1 MAKILVVDDEAV
13 DRELVRRCLEP
24 IENLESTYANDG
36 EQALA
41 LVSQDLPDIVLTDL
55 RMPGI
60 SGLELVER
68 LHTEFPLLP
77 LILMTSK
84 GGERIAVQALKAG
97 ASSYVPKDELKDELQ
112 ETINEVL
119 EVADATKKQSQVL
132 GSLRSRVAHFE
143 LTNDATLF
151 THLVANLVD
160 SLQVIGF
167 GTESDRTQIGI
178 ALMEALSN
186 ALIHGNLELD
196 SDLRKSDRE
205 RFDDLLFSRSK
216 EEPYRSRL
224 IHCTVTE
231 TPEKVTYV
239 IRDEGKGFDP
249 NCLPDP
255 TEPENLLEVCGR
267 GVMLIRTFM
276 DSVEYSQKGNE
287 ITMVKIGSEEAESV
301 QT

>member
-1 MAKILVVDDEAV
+1 
-13 DRELVRRCLEP
+13 
-24 IENLESTYANDG
+24 
-36 EQALA
+36 
-41 LVSQDLPDIVLTDL
+41 
-55 RMPGI
+55 MPGI

-68 LHTEFPLLP
+68 LHAEFPLMP

-97 ASSYVPKDELKDELQ
+97 ASSYVPKDELKEELQ
-112 ETINEVL
+112 ETIREVL

-205 RFDDLLFSRSK
+205 KFDDLLFSRSK

-224 IHCTVTE
+224 IHCTVSE
-231 TPEKVTYV
+231 TPKKVTYV

-255 TEPENLLEVCGR
+255 TVPENLLEVCGR

-287 ITMVKIGSEEAESV
+287 ITMVKIGSEEAESG
-301 QT
+301 

>member
-1 MAKILVVDDEAV
+1 MAKILIVDDEAV
-13 DRELVRRCLEP
+13 DREMVRRCLEP
-24 IENLESTYANDG
+24 IENLEPRFVNDG
-36 EQALA
+36 EQALES
-41 LVSQDLPDIVLTDL
+41 VSQDLPDVVLTDL

-68 LHTEFPLLP
+68 LHTQFPLLP

-97 ASSYVPKDELKDELQ
+97 ASSYVPKDELKDELH
-112 ETINEVL
+112 ETIKEVL
-119 EVADATKKQSQVL
+119 EVAEATRKQSQVL
-132 GSLRSRVAHFE
+132 SSLRSRVVHFE

-167 GTESDRTQIGI
+167 GTESDQTQIGI

-205 RFDDLLFSRSK
+205 QFDKLLFSRSK
-216 EEPYRSRL
+216 EEPYCRRL

-231 TPEKVTYV
+231 TPEKVKYV
-239 IRDEGKGFDP
+239 IRDEGNGFDP

-255 TEPENLLEVCGR
+255 TVPENLLEVCGR
-267 GVMLIRTFM
+267 GVMLMRTFM
-276 DSVEYSQKGNE
+276 DSVKYNQKGNE
-287 ITMVKIGSEEAESV
+287 ITLVKVSSEDPESV
-301 QT
+301 

>member
-1 MAKILVVDDEAV
+1 MAKILIVDDEAV
-13 DRELVRRCLEP
+13 DREMVRRCLEP
-24 IENLESTYANDG
+24 IENLEPSFVNDG
-36 EQALA
+36 EQALES
-41 LVSQDLPDIVLTDL
+41 VSRDLPDVVLTDL

-68 LHTEFPLLP
+68 LHTQFPLLP

-97 ASSYVPKDELKDELQ
+97 ASSYVPKDELKDELH
-112 ETINEVL
+112 ETIKEVL
-119 EVADATKKQSQVL
+119 EVAEATRKQSQVL
-132 GSLRSRVAHFE
+132 SSLRSRVVHFE

-151 THLVANLVD
+151 AHLVANLVD

-167 GTESDRTQIGI
+167 GTESDQTQIGI

-205 RFDDLLFSRSK
+205 QFDRLLFSRSK
-216 EEPYRSRL
+216 EEPYCSRL

-239 IRDEGKGFDP
+239 IRDEGNGFDP
-249 NCLPDP
+249 TCLPDP
-255 TEPENLLEVCGR
+255 TVPENLLEVCGR
-267 GVMLIRTFM
+267 GVMLMRTFM
-276 DSVEYSQKGNE
+276 DSVEYNQKGNE
-287 ITMVKIGSEEAESV
+287 ITMVKVSSKHPESV
-301 QT
+301 